1 VSQKSFPTGVVAL
14 SILTILMLVGIGGMF
29 FSVSPWG
36 TILFYGVVFIM
47 ISMVLLAWML
57 RRQETVRDTA
67 AYQRIRNNLT
77 GDKIK
82 RGDSLAELMSVLS
95 DDDLEELREHIKYRL
110 MDQADA
116 GDDDDFETFEALLA
130 DVQAKRKRG

>member
-1 VSQKSFPTGVVAL
+1 MNQRNFSTGVVAL
-14 SILTILMLVGIGGMF
+14 SILTILMLIGIGGLMF
-29 FSVSPWG
+29 GVSPWG

-77 GDKIK
+77 GDKVK
-82 RGDSLAELMSVLS
+82 RGDSLVELMSVLS

-110 MDQADA
+110 MDLVDA
-116 GDDDDFETFEALLA
+116 GDDAYVESFEALLV
-130 DVQAKRKRG
+130 DVQAKRKRS